1 MGVWIWKDSSE
12 LHLACHI
19 LSGKLDFAIQQV
31 IRKSILMVSKDAKTQ
46 LGM

>member
-1 MGVWIWKDSSE
+1 MAVWIWQDSSE
-12 LHLACHI
+12 LHVACHI
-19 LSGKLDFAIQQV
+19 LSGKLDLIIQQV